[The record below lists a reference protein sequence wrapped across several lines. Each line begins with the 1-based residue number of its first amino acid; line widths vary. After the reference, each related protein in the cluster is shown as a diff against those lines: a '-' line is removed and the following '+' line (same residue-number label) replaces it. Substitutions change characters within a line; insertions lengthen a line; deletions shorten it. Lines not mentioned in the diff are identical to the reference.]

1 MAKVTI
7 KAGESDFIINE
18 VGDDGSPLFTTS
30 SFQVAARKG
39 TGSLTFKARASGSL
53 SFEDILDSDGGV
65 VGTLDFAN
73 PVIFKVINC
82 SVNALQCDASG
93 LADDAEI
100 EITSL

>member
-7 KAGESDFIINE
+7 KAGESDFIVNE
-18 VGDDGSPLFTTS
+18 VGDDGSPLFSTN

-39 TGSLTFKARASGSL
+39 TGLLTFQARASGSL
-53 SFEDILDSDGGV
+53 TFEDILDSEGAVIGN
-65 VGTLDFAN
+65 LDFGN

-82 SVNALQCDASG
+82 SVNALQCDASE
-93 LADDAEI
+93 LSADAEI

>member
-7 KAGESDFIINE
+7 TAGESDFIINE
-18 VGDDGSPLFTTS
+18 VGDDGSPLFQTS

-39 TGSLTFKARASGSL
+39 TGSLTFQARASGSL
-53 SFEDILDSDGGV
+53 TFEDILDSDGGV
-65 VGTLDFAN
+65 IGTLDFAN

-82 SVNALQCDASG
+82 SVNALQCDASE
-93 LADDAEI
+93 LSADAEI